1 MSTYERAVFLNT
13 AAGAASVGVNFSNAK
28 FDHFYR
34 SDKPGN
40 LPYGI
45 YVTGARG
52 KTERRHAAIGSVEL
66 DTKKGITQI
75 DVDLFNPFD
84 HPFKHRSEG
93 KFNKK
98 HNRPTHPG
106 DVTRQ
111 LTARGVSSGVSCK
124 QN

>member
-1 MSTYERAVFLNT
+1 MSTYEQAVFLNT

-45 YVTGARG
+45 YVTGASG
-52 KTERRHAAIGSVEL
+52 KLEGRHRDIGSVEL
-66 DTKKGITQI
+66 DTKKGVTQI
-75 DVDLFNPFD
+75 DIDLFKGGLFNG
-84 HPFKHRSEG
+84 KHQDEVA
-93 KFNKK
+93 FNKR

-111 LTARGVSSGVSCK
+111 LIARGVNSGVSCK
-124 QN
+124 P